1 MSLLGNIIWLI
12 FGGFLAGLGYILG
25 GLLLCLTII
34 GIPFGLQA
42 IKLGT
47 ATMTPFGR
55 QIVEDENPNSILKII
70 FNVLWMIFVGWEIA
84 VMHLVH
90 AAILAITIIGLPF
103 AKQHVKLI
111 VMALFPFGRSFQRID

>member
-1 MSLLGNIIWLI
+1 MSLLGNLIWLV

-55 QIVEDENPNSILKII
+55 EIVEDKNANGVLTIVL
-70 FNVLWMIFVGWEIA
+70 NVFWMIFFGWEIA

-111 VMALFPFGRSFQRID
+111 VMALFPFGRRFQRID

>member
-55 QIVEDENPNSILKII
+55 TIVEDENANSVVNIIL
-70 FNVLWMIFVGWEIA
+70 NVVWMFVVGWGIA
-84 VMHLVH
+84 ITHLTH
-90 AAILAITIIGLPF
+90 ALILAITIIGLPF
-103 AKQHVKLI
+103 AKQHIKLVVI
-111 VMALFPFGRSFQRID
+111 ALFPFGRRFQRID

>member
-1 MSLLGNIIWLI
+1 MSLLGNLIWLV

-55 QIVEDENPNSILKII
+55 EIVEDKNANGVLTIVL
-70 FNVLWMIFVGWEIA
+70 NVFWMIFVGWEIA

-111 VMALFPFGRSFQRID
+111 VMALFPFGRRFQRID

>member
-1 MSLLGNIIWLI
+1 MSLLGNIIWRI

-55 QIVEDENPNSILKII
+55 TIVEDENANSVVNIIL
-70 FNVLWMIFVGWEIA
+70 NVVWMFVVGWGIA
-84 VMHLVH
+84 LTHLTH
-90 AAILAITIIGLPF
+90 ALILAITIIGLPF
-103 AKQHVKLI
+103 AKQHIKLVVI
-111 VMALFPFGRSFQRID
+111 ALFPFGRRFQRM